1 MSTQMQPIPAKD
13 NSVYPWMTFVLLIG
27 IIFASGC
34 KSEKEPKWN
43 GDIIQG
49 KALFNQYCASC
60 HDLRMNGMGPKLGGI
75 TAVVEK
81 DWLLQFVQNPEKLIK
96 DKDER
101 ATKLFD
107 EYKSYMPSFSFLPQ
121 EEVESILTYI
131 HKTSDSL
138 GLTFDSSEAE
148 ISKSEDSSQRTEPD
162 LSTIP
167 KVQHSNLSIVLED
180 FMKMPKTGENPPS
193 RLASMRSV
201 PLQNGESLLFVHD
214 QRGSIY
220 QLQNGKA
227 TVFLNLKDRTD
238 NFIDGPGLASGLG
251 TFTFHPEYLKNGKIY
266 TIHTEKP
273 QGVTPDFPLGEGM
286 EVAMQWILTEW
297 VNSNPTQPIFQ
308 GSRKELLRI
317 DVPTRLHGM
326 QDIIFSNVT
335 DQNDP
340 DYGMLYLGIG
350 DGGATIAGYPELC
363 HSIHSP
369 LGTILR
375 IDPKG
380 NNSRNGK
387 YGIPMDNPYAN
398 SKDGGVWKEIYAYGF
413 RNPHRITWIG
423 KGENARLI
431 AADVGE
437 LTVEEINMVK
447 PGSDYGWNEREGYF
461 GINPKKIKELYTLTQ
476 SDMRYELPYALF
488 GHETGNAISGG
499 YVYEGPIK
507 ELNNHY
513 IFGDIV
519 QGKVFSLNVFSTEP
533 QPIPIKELGVFYNG
547 KHTHFKKIVGNS
559 RTDLRIGK
567 DGKGNFYTMNKAD
580 GTIRKITGV
589 VPHKTP

>member
-1 MSTQMQPIPAKD
+1 MSIQTHPLRKKDRRTIPWIAFA
-13 NSVYPWMTFVLLIG
+13 MLIG

-34 KSEKEPKWN
+34 QTKKESKWA
-43 GDIIQG
+43 GDAVQG
-49 KALFNQYCASC
+49 KALYNQYCASC
-60 HDLRMNGMGPKLGGI
+60 HDLKMNGMGPKLGGI
-75 TAVVEK
+75 TTQIEK

-101 ATKLFD
+101 ATLLF
-107 EYKSYMPSFSFLPQ
+107 EQYKSYMPSFAFLSQ
-121 EEVESILTYI
+121 EEIESIFTYI

-138 GLTFDSSEAE
+138 GLSFDDHETG
-148 ISKSEDSSQRTEPD
+148 IGKSKDSIERTKPD

-167 KVQHSNLSIVLED
+167 KVHHSQLSVVLED
-180 FMKMPKTGENPPS
+180 FIKMPKTGENPPS
-193 RLASMRSV
+193 RVASMRSV
-201 PLQNGESLLFVHD
+201 PLKNGKSLLFVHD

-220 QLQNGKA
+220 QLQNGKSN
-227 TVFLNLKDRTD
+227 VFLNLKERTE

-251 TFTFHPEYLKNGKIY
+251 NFIFHPEYVKNGKIY

-273 QGVTPDFPLGEGM
+273 QGIESDFTLGEGI

-297 VNSNPTQPIFQ
+297 VSSDPMQPVFN

-326 QDIIFSNVT
+326 QDIIFSNVI
-335 DQNDP
+335 DKNNP

-350 DGGATIAGYPELC
+350 DGGCTIAGYPELC
-363 HSIHSP
+363 HSIQSP

-375 IDPKG
+375 LDPMG

-387 YGIPMDNPYAN
+387 YGIPKNNPYAT
-398 SKDGGVWKEIYAYGF
+398 SSDKGVWKEIYAYGF
-413 RNPHRITWIG
+413 RNPHRITWVG
-423 KGENARLI
+423 KGENARLVTG
-431 AADVGE
+431 DVGE
-437 LTVEEINMVK
+437 LTVEEINVVK

-461 GINPKKIKELYTLTQ
+461 GINPKQIKETYSLTPN
-476 SDMRYELPYALF
+476 DIPYELPFALF

-507 ELNNHY
+507 ELNHQY
-513 IFGDIV
+513 VFGDIV
-519 QGKVFSLNVFSTEP
+519 QGRLFFLNGFSMEP
-533 QPIPIKELGVFYNG
+533 LPVSIQELGVFYKG
-547 KHTHFKKIVGNS
+547 KHTDMKKIVGKS

-567 DGKGNFYTMNKAD
+567 DGEGNLYTMNKAD
-580 GTIRKITGV
+580 GIIRKIIGII
-589 VPHKTP
+589 PIEQP